1 MIEQLSSTCS
11 TCGRTITA
19 GDACMACAG
28 SRAPTRREMVLLFLL
43 AVGAAALYF
52 GARAF
57 ANSNRAMKINEAAY
71 WYDEGE
77 QQLRVHRADAA
88 VTAFRKA
95 SLSEH
100 NRVNTRSLAQALAED
115 GRNGEARELLL
126 RERETAPDD
135 PEINLD
141 LARIATKEQDV
152 PETIRYYHTALYGSW
167 TGQNIDLQRRMVR
180 RELIEFLIAQH
191 AKDQTLAEILGLA
204 AQLPNTV
211 AAKME
216 LGGLFLQHG
225 DPGNA
230 ASNFRAVLRAQPYN
244 QTALEGA
251 GQAAFQLEDY
261 SEARRHLRLLIN
273 PDEKAK
279 RMLNI
284 ATLVDQNDPMDPHL
298 SYARRRQRLLA
309 DFEQTRKQLQQCLAQ
324 QSVSPDSQALKA
336 VADREAELK
345 RKLIASR
352 QREAPEL
359 AFQTLEFIHDAE
371 ETIFRS
377 CRELQD
383 LDSALLLIAQKSR
396 GPE

>member
-28 SRAPTRREMVLLFLL
+28 SREPTRREMVLLFLL

-71 WYDEGE
+71 WYNEGE
-77 QQLRVHRADAA
+77 QQLSQHHADAA

-100 NRVNTRSLAQALAED
+100 NRANTRSLAQALAED

-126 RERETAPDD
+126 RERETAPED

-141 LARIATKEQDV
+141 LARIAAKEQDV
-152 PETIRYYHTALYGSW
+152 PETIRYYHNAFYGSW
-167 TGQNIDLQRRMVR
+167 TGQNIDLQRRMAR

-191 AKDQTLAEILGLA
+191 AKDQTLAEILELA
-204 AQLPNTV
+204 TQLPNTV
-211 AAKME
+211 TAKME

-230 ASNFRAVLRAQPYN
+230 ASNFRAALRAQPYN
-244 QTALEGA
+244 QIALEGA

-261 SEARRHLRLLIN
+261 SQARRHLRLLIN

-298 SYARRRQRLLA
+298 TSTRRRQRVVA
-309 DFEQTRKQLQQCLAQ
+309 NFEHTRKQLQQRPEQ
-324 QSVSPDSQALKA
+324 QSASPDPQSLQSL
-336 VADREAELK
+336 ADREAALK
-345 RKLIASR
+345 RKLIAAR
-352 QREAPEL
+352 QRQAPEL
-359 AFQTLEFIHDAE
+359 ALQTLEFIYDAE
-371 ETIFRS
+371 E
-377 CRELQD
+377 
-383 LDSALLLIAQKSR
+383 
-396 GPE
+396 